1 MCFFLRECQI
11 NKSSGSQIK
20 CFKCDPSCAV
30 YRCVCSSCRIIQ
42 FFPFFLLLL
51 VFLFLF
57 LRLISFKAANPETV
71 QKGAQNQWYTGTVGI
86 MGYYGNLN
94 YVVMWD

>member
-1 MCFFLRECQI
+1 MFFLRECQI

-30 YRCVCSSCRIIQ
+30 YHCVCSGCRIIP
-42 FFPFFLLLL
+42 FFP
-51 VFLFLF
+51 F